1 MPRSIAVVGPDFR
14 EGGRVTLKNLYIFVA
29 IFGALISYLLYIMIR
44 ARKGERP
51 GSEDRESE
59 L

>member
-1 MPRSIAVVGPDFR
+1 M
-14 EGGRVTLKNLYIFVA
+14 TLKNLYIFVA